1 MTQLSRGKLD
11 YSVSEP
17 NECPPNMAKT
27 FSAAT
32 RLRPGLLIV
41 GALSL
46 TILLRGLVFLTDA
59 GAIGAGYAAK
69 QLCSGIFVA
78 RLPERFVL
86 NTDVLPRLATVGPM
100 AALLDYEIDHA
111 RQNVSTSMLGQ
122 EKTAQFERGFGCTLW
137 ATEAF
142 QRTALSRRAE
152 TLPPNSPDPYRENPP
167 SEPDTP
173 GMPMPAATLASDDAR
188 LNAALDAAFA
198 ETTEGDRHTLAVLVM
213 HKGVLVAERYQAPV
227 SVEHPMQGW
236 SMNKSLMATFI
247 GYQIDAGKLNLN
259 DPVWEM
265 LVSEGFNTHD
275 LDRIDRSLSLRHL
288 LSMSSG
294 FDFSERYFPG
304 DDVTAMLYQHPV
316 MGYSAPSKGHAYP
329 PGERFAYSSGDINTA
344 SLMWQ
349 QSLEG
354 EAYPDWL
361 ARNFLG
367 PLGLQEMVMEPDAN
381 GVQVGSSYAYL
392 TARDWARMGQLWLD
406 AWHGRS
412 AIISQS
418 WQRQAV
424 APGTATN
431 GEIYGLGFWLNTGQR
446 RFPSA
451 PESTFNA
458 GGNSGQFVVV
468 MPEEELVVVRLGL
481 TLDESQ
487 ANMDRLLADLLKIVR

>member
-1 MTQLSRGKLD
+1 
-11 YSVSEP
+11 
-17 NECPPNMAKT
+17 MATT
-27 FSAAT
+27 FSAAN
-32 RLRPGLLIV
+32 RNLRPGLLVV

-46 TILLRGLVFLTDA
+46 ALLFRGLVFLTDA

-78 RLPERFVL
+78 RLPEHFVL

-100 AALLDYEIDHA
+100 AALLDYQVDPEQ
-111 RQNVSTSMLGQ
+111 QNVSASMLGQ
-122 EKTAQFERGFGCTLW
+122 KMTAQFRPRFGCTLL

-142 QRTALSRRAE
+142 QQQALS
-152 TLPPNSPDPYRENPP
+152 PS
-167 SEPDTP
+167 SEPL
-173 GMPMPAATLASDDAR
+173 PAASADTLGGNSTEEPVTTGMSPPVASLASDDDA
-188 LNAALDAAFA
+188 NIDAALDNAFA
-198 ETTEGDRHTLAVLVM
+198 EPPEGERNTLAVLVM

-227 SVEHPMQGW
+227 SVENPMQGW

-247 GYQIDAGKLNLN
+247 GYQIDAGQLSLDDTVREVLKREGF
-259 DPVWEM
+259 P
-265 LVSEGFNTHD
+265 SEG
-275 LDRIDRSLSLRHL
+275 LDRIDERLTLGHL

-329 PGERFAYSSGDINTA
+329 PGKQFAYSSGDINTA
-344 SLMWQ
+344 SIMWQ
-349 QSLEG
+349 HSL
-354 EAYPDWL
+354 ADDSYPDWIH
-361 ARNFLG
+361 ANFSK
-367 PLGLQEMVMEPDAN
+367 PLGLQEIVLESDAR

-412 AIISQS
+412 AIISQA
-418 WQRQAV
+418 WQRKAV
-424 APGTATN
+424 TPGTGIN
-431 GEIYGLGFWLNTGQR
+431 GDIYGMGFWLNTNRR

-451 PESTFNA
+451 PENTFHA

-468 MPEEELVVVRLGL
+468 IPEEELVVVRLGL

-487 ANMDRLLADLLKIVR
+487 ANMNGLLADLLSHL

>member
-1 MTQLSRGKLD
+1 
-11 YSVSEP
+11 
-17 NECPPNMAKT
+17 MATT
-27 FSAAT
+27 FSTAN
-32 RLRPGLLIV
+32 RNLRPGLLVV

-46 TILLRGLVFLTDA
+46 ALLFRGLVFLTDA

-78 RLPERFVL
+78 RLPEHFVL

-100 AALLDYEIDHA
+100 AALLDYQVDPEQ
-111 RQNVSTSMLGQ
+111 QNVSASMLGQ
-122 EKTAQFERGFGCTLW
+122 KMTAQFRPRFGCTLL

-142 QRTALSRRAE
+142 QQQALSPSAE
-152 TLPPNSPDPYRENPP
+152 PL
-167 SEPDTP
+167 
-173 GMPMPAATLASDDAR
+173 PAASADTLGGNSTEEPVTTDMPTTVTILASDATASI
-188 LNAALDAAFA
+188 NAALDDAFA
-198 ETTEGDRHTLAVLVM
+198 EPLEGGRNTLAVLVM
-213 HKGVLVAERYQAPV
+213 HQGALVAERYQAPV
-227 SVEHPMQGW
+227 SIENPMQGW

-247 GYQIDAGKLNLN
+247 GYQIDSGQLSL
-259 DPVWEM
+259 DDTVREV
-265 LVSEGFNTHD
+265 LQREGFQSEG
-275 LDRIDRSLSLRHL
+275 LDRVDERLTLGHL

-329 PGERFAYSSGDINTA
+329 PGEQFAYSSGDINTA
-344 SLMWQ
+344 SLIWQ
-349 QSLEG
+349 QSL
-354 EAYPDWL
+354 ADDSYPDWIH
-361 ARNFLG
+361 ANFSE
-367 PLGLQEMVMEPDAN
+367 PLGLQEIVLESDAR

-412 AIISQS
+412 AIISQA
-418 WQRQAV
+418 WQRKAV
-424 APGTATN
+424 TPGTAIN
-431 GEIYGLGFWLNTGQR
+431 GDIYGMGFWLNTNRR

-451 PESTFNA
+451 PENTFHA

-468 MPEEELVVVRLGL
+468 IPEEELVVVRLGL

-487 ANMDRLLADLLKIVR
+487 ANMNGLLADLLSHL

>member
-1 MTQLSRGKLD
+1 MSDPQTWRRQ
-11 YSVSEP
+11 
-17 NECPPNMAKT
+17 
-27 FSAAT
+27 FSAANGNLRT
-32 RLRPGLLIV
+32 RLLIV

-46 TILLRGLVFLTDA
+46 AILLRGLVFLTDA

-69 QLCSGIFVA
+69 QLCSGVFVA
-78 RLPERFVL
+78 RLPELFVL
-86 NTDVLPRLATVGPM
+86 NTDVLPRLATAGPM
-100 AALLDYEIDHA
+100 APLLDYEIDHE
-111 RQNVSTSMLGQ
+111 RQNVSASMLGR
-122 EKTAQFERGFGCTLW
+122 EMTAQFERGFGCTLS

-142 QRTALSRRAE
+142 QRKAFSQRAV
-152 TLPPNSPDPYRENPP
+152 TLPPHS
-167 SEPDTP
+167 PDTP
-173 GMPMPAATLASDDAR
+173 RGNSPGEPMPAATLASDASAR

-198 ETTEGDRHTLAVLVM
+198 EPPEGDRRTLAVLVM
-213 HKGVLVAERYQAPV
+213 HRGVLVAERYQAPV
-227 SVEHPMQGW
+227 SVENPMQGW

-247 GYQIDAGKLNLN
+247 GYQIDTGKLNLN
-259 DPVWEM
+259 DSVWEM
-265 LVSEGFNTHD
+265 LRSEGFNTQD

-316 MGYSAPSKGHAYP
+316 MGYSAPSKGHAHP
-329 PGERFAYSSGDINTA
+329 PGEEFAYSSGDINTA

-361 ARNFLG
+361 AKNFIG
-367 PLGLQEMVMEPDAN
+367 PLGLQEMVMEPDAR

-412 AIISQS
+412 AIISQA
-418 WQRQAV
+418 WQTQAV
-424 APGTATN
+424 TPGTATN

-481 TLDESQ
+481 TLDESK
-487 ANMDRLLADLLKIVR
+487 ANMNVLLADLLETVR